1 MAAMA
6 GILGVEPEAARARAA
21 EHFQEAEQAFEKGHY
36 RDAIREFEAAYRL
49 APHPDLLF
57 DLGQCHERLG
67 DLVEA
72 IERYRA
78 YLEAVPDAEDAD
90 LVSVSISD
98 LEDRLPAR
106 GLGLASSAAAPSD
119 APLAV
124 AVTVSAPRRRVWTW
138 VLAGVAGAGLAT
150 GVGLGVGAQAAR
162 DEMVREQHGTVEVQ
176 RLHDAA
182 LGQATGA
189 NIAYGAAGVAAVTA
203 IILFILEPREPLRVT
218 E

>member
-1 MAAMA
+1 MAALA
-6 GILGVEPEAARARAA
+6 GILGVEPEARARAA
-21 EHFQEAEQAFEKGHY
+21 AHFQKAEQSFEKGYY

-67 DLVEA
+67 DVVEA

-78 YLEAVPDAEDAD
+78 YLKAVPEAKDAD
-90 LVSVSISD
+90 LVSVAIAE
-98 LEDRLPAR
+98 LEGRLPAQGPR
-106 GLGLASSAAAPSD
+106 LAAPSD

-124 AVTVSAPRRRVWTW
+124 AVTVSAPPRRVWTW
-138 VLAGVAGAGLAT
+138 VLAGFAGAGLAT
-150 GVGLGVGAQAAR
+150 GVGLGVSAQASR
-162 DEMVREQHGTVEVQ
+162 DEMVREQHGTLEVQ

-189 NIAYGAAGVAAVTA
+189 NISYGVAGVAAVTA
-203 IILFILEPREPLRVT
+203 IILFILEPKNALSVT